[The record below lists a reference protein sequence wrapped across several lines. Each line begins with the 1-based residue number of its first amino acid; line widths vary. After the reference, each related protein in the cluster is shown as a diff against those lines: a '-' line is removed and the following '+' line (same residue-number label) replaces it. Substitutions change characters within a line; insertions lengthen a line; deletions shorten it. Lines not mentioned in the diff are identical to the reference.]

1 MHFRTLR
8 TIGLLAFLLTLV
20 EFGVFCGS
28 ALAQE
33 QSNSPTPQAAPAGD
47 SATPS
52 ASQESPSATNAP
64 ATKRVWTNDD
74 MGDLHRNSTISTFA
88 APVGKPAKSNE
99 KPVSPAKNANAKR
112 YQDAITAQRAKL
124 PPIDDKISQLK
135 AVLSGTPV
143 QETRVYG
150 GAHIDDWH
158 EELVHLQKQRDDIET
173 KISALQDEARHNG
186 VPENQIPQ

>member
-1 MHFRTLR
+1 MGFRTLR
-8 TIGLLAFLLTLV
+8 SFTLATFLLTAV
-20 EFGVFCGS
+20 HCGS
-28 ALAQE
+28 AYAQE
-33 QSNSPTPQAAPAGD
+33 QTNPPAPPATPTGDSAAPAT
-47 SATPS
+47 SPETTTPV
-52 ASQESPSATNAP
+52 TTTP

-88 APVGKPAKSNE
+88 EPATKPAKAND
-99 KPVSPAKNANAKR
+99 KPASPAKNANAKR
-112 YQDAITAQRAKL
+112 YQDQIAAQRAKL
-124 PPIDDKISQLK
+124 PPLDDKIAQLK
-135 AVLSGTPV
+135 AVLSGNTV

-158 EELVHLQKQRDDIET
+158 EELVHLQKQREDIET

>member
-1 MHFRTLR
+1 M
-8 TIGLLAFLLTLV
+8 IYD
-20 EFGVFCGS
+20 
-28 ALAQE
+28 
-33 QSNSPTPQAAPAGD
+33 QAAPTQSAPTTPSMNGNPPAPP
-47 SATPS
+47 ATP
-52 ASQESPSATNAP
+52 ADDLAAPAPAQEATTPPTNSP

-74 MGDLHRNSTISTFA
+74 MGDLQRNSTISTFV
-88 APVGKPAKSNE
+88 APTGKPAKSDE
-99 KPVSPAKNANAKR
+99 KPVGTAKNANAKR
-112 YQDAITAQRAKL
+112 YQDQIAAQRAKL

-135 AVLSGTPV
+135 AVLSGNTV

-150 GAHIDDWH
+150 GGHIDDWH